1 MKITSKDLVGRTRG
15 KVRDWL
21 CEEILASLNEKTI
34 HSPIQTDEDGMVYD
48 IKLVIN
54 GIEIEPKL
62 IDHLYNGIEKIVD
75 REAAMIADEKLKDAL
90 RSVDVLHEVIKEA
103 EYKIREKFDIPN
115 EED

>member
-1 MKITSKDLVGRTRG
+1 
-15 KVRDWL
+15 
-21 CEEILASLNEKTI
+21 
-34 HSPIQTDEDGMVYD
+34 MVYD

-54 GIEIEPKL
+54 GIEVEPRL
-62 IDHLYNGIEKIVD
+62 LDRLYNGIEKIVD

-90 RSVDVLHEVIKEA
+90 GSVDVLREVIKEA